1 MENSKVCQYEE
12 NKEEDYEISG
22 SPVTPTSSSPQPCL
36 QNQPPKPS
44 LDDISLRLQILA
56 LTEQLELLESITKGD
71 CTIGISNIS
80 NLRNPENSN
89 SWEDRIYGLLFDS
102 EIPFAWVLEI
112 IPTEIENPSETNDIE
127 IAYVYFI
134 NELTKNESKKRIERF
149 IHAAYYNQ
157 VYIV

>member
-102 EIPFAWVLEI
+102 KIPFAWVLEI

-157 VYIV
+157 VHIV

>member
-56 LTEQLELLESITKGD
+56 LTEQLELLESITKG
-71 CTIGISNIS
+71 
-80 NLRNPENSN
+80 N

-157 VYIV
+157 VHIV